1 MVANRRAGLALQR
14 HLSPGAGVA
23 VRVGEVLELSARI
36 LVVAGVNTVAGP
48 ACSMS
53 SLVARSV
60 VVAVSGSALMSPAPM
75 I

>member
-14 HLSPGAGVA
+14 HPSPGAGVA

-36 LVVAGVNTVAGP
+36 LVVAGGEYCGGTG
-48 ACSMS
+48 CSMS
-53 SLVARSV
+53 SLVARSA

-75 I
+75 T